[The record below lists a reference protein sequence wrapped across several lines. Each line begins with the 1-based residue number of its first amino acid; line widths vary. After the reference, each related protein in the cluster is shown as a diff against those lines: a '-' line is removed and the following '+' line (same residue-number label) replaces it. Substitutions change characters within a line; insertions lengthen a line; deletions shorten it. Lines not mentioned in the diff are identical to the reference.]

1 MKKIIP
7 FTKDI
12 KFNTK
17 IYEISSISLE
27 NTLVVDDSGE
37 ISGEFIVS
45 GDYKMNDSSINT
57 EPFIY
62 GLPFDITI
70 DDYYDNSSIKIDI
83 DDFKYEIINEEILRV
98 NIDVLLEGKV
108 KIDKEEKEE
117 EKEEINPD
125 VIIDA
130 RKELEKKEEI
140 KENKIL
146 DEYIGI
152 KKENKDMIEEKDLF
166 KQTED
171 NTTMVIKEE
180 NDNKV
185 TSIFENFSSDDEKY
199 VSYYVHI
206 VRENDTLESIS
217 MKYNVSIDDINKYND
232 NKQITQSSKLIIP
245 YINDDKTI

>member
-185 TSIFENFSSDDEKY
+185 TSIFENFSSEDEKY

>member
-117 EKEEINPD
+117 EKDEINPD

-185 TSIFENFSSDDEKY
+185 TSIFENFSSEDEKY

>member
-117 EKEEINPD
+117 KEEINPD

-185 TSIFENFSSDDEKY
+185 TSIFENFSSEDEKY

>member
-27 NTLVVDDSGE
+27 NTLVVDENGE

-70 DDYYDNSSIKIDI
+70 DDYYDKRTIKIDI
-83 DDFKYEIINEEILRV
+83 DDFKYEIINEEVLRV
-98 NIDVLLEGKV
+98 DIDVLLEGKV
-108 KIDKEEKEE
+108 KIDKEAPEE
-117 EKEEINPD
+117 GEQEEINPD
-125 VIIDA
+125 VIIDV
-130 RKELEKKEEI
+130 REEKQKENIRQKEQTNI
-140 KENKIL
+140 KET
-146 DEYIGI
+146 
-152 KKENKDMIEEKDLF
+152 KDMNEEKDLF
-166 KQTED
+166 KQTQD
-171 NTTMVIKEE
+171 NTIMFNKEE
-180 NDNKV
+180 NNKV
-185 TSIFENFSSDDEKY
+185 TSIFENFSLNDEKY

-206 VRENDTLESIS
+206 VRENDTIESIS

-245 YINDDKTI
+245 YIINDKAI